1 VVLEGPH
8 VRLEPLAASHVDAL
22 CAVGLDP
29 AIWRWML
36 GPIETRAQMEA
47 WVEAA
52 LADRDAGRALPFAIL
67 ERERATVCGSTRYGN
82 IEAAQ
87 GRLEIGW
94 SWVAGPWQRTV
105 VNTEAKYLLLRHA
118 FEELGYRRVELKTDA
133 LNLRSREAIRRIG
146 GVEEGTLRRHM
157 VTATGRVRE
166 TVYFS
171 ILDEEWP
178 AVKARLE
185 EWLAGGPQR

>member
-1 VVLEGPH
+1 MSARPPEPVVLEGPH
-8 VRLEPLAASHVDAL
+8 VRLEPLAASHADAL

-29 AIWRWML
+29 EIWRWML
-36 GPIETRAQMEA
+36 GPVETRADM
-47 WVEAA
+47 
-52 LADRDAGRALPFAIL
+52 
-67 ERERATVCGSTRYGN
+67 
-82 IEAAQ
+82 
-87 GRLEIGW
+87 
-94 SWVAGPWQRTV
+94 VAGPWQRTV

-157 VTATGRVRE
+157 VTATGRVRD

-185 EWLAGGPQR
+185 EWLTGGPER